1 MIAIDGQTLK
11 RMLYCGRERMAAR
24 EEEINA
30 LNVFPV
36 PDGDTGSNML
46 KTLEMGWQA
55 IAASESRSA
64 SEIMMAFANGAVYSA
79 RGNSG
84 VILSQ
89 IFRGIAKGLQG
100 KTEVSA
106 ADLSAACADG
116 VQAAY
121 SAVVKP
127 VEGTILTVFRM
138 ASDVSATQSVE
149 EWLTEHIRAASDAL
163 RQTPD
168 MLPALKDANVVDSG
182 GAGYLYF
189 AEGMLQGLTGEEIA
203 FADVDAP
210 QADGKQKQVDFSAFT
225 RDSVLDFGYCTEFF
239 LRLQSA
245 KVDVENFDDA
255 PLKSFLESV
264 GDSLVYVR
272 MGDLVKV
279 HVHTKTPG
287 QVLNECQKYGEFLSM
302 KVENMSLQ
310 HEETLQKTPQK
321 QAPKKHLA
329 TVAVAMSDGMKTLF
343 EERGADAVILGG
355 AKDNPSTGAFLE
367 SFRSLNADCIVVLPN
382 NSNIRLAADSA
393 AQEYAKEMPDVQVIV
408 LPTKSMQEG
417 YSAMLMAMDSDDV
430 ESVVQSMQDAIDGVV
445 ALSLTFSVRDATVN
459 GVDVKKGE
467 YIGFVNKDLRVS
479 NPDRLNALKAL
490 LLSVDDLDDKEII
503 TVMYGADVSDD
514 EKAEVA
520 DLVAELCPDAEMEE
534 YDCGQELYYY
544 LIALE

>member
-1 MIAIDGQTLK
+1 MFTIDGQTLK
-11 RMLYCGRERMAAR
+11 RMLYCGREKMAAR

-55 IAASESRSA
+55 IATSESNSA
-64 SEIMMAFANGAVYSA
+64 AEIMMAFANGAVYSA

-100 KTEVSA
+100 KAEVTA
-106 ADLSAACADG
+106 ADLSVACAEG
-116 VQAAY
+116 VKASY

-138 ASDVSATQSVE
+138 AAGVPATQSVE
-149 EWLTEHIRAASDAL
+149 EWLTEHIRVASDAL

-189 AEGMLQGLTGEEIA
+189 AEGMLEGLTGEEIA

-210 QADGKQKQVDFSAFT
+210 QAESMQKQADFSAFT

-255 PLKSFLESV
+255 PLKSFLEGV

-272 MGDLVKV
+272 MDDLVKV

-287 QVLNECQKYGEFLSM
+287 QVFNECQKYGEFLSV

-310 HEETLQKTPQK
+310 HEETMQQSPKK
-321 QAPKKHLA
+321 QMPKKHLA

-382 NSNIRLAADSA
+382 NSNIRLAAESA
-393 AQEYAKEMPDVQVIV
+393 AQEYAQEMPNVQVLV

-417 YSAMLMAMDSDDV
+417 YSALLMALDSEDV
-430 ESVVQSMQDAIDGVV
+430 ESVVQSMQDAMEGVD
-445 ALSLTFSVRDATVN
+445 ALSLTFSVRDAIVN

-479 NPDRLNALKAL
+479 NPDRLDALKSLILA
-490 LLSVDDLDDKEII
+490 VDDLDDKEII

-520 DLVAELCPDAEMEE
+520 DLFATLCPDAEVEE

-544 LIALE
+544 LIGLE

>member
-1 MIAIDGQTLK
+1 M
-11 RMLYCGRERMAAR
+11 
-24 EEEINA
+24 
-30 LNVFPV
+30 
-36 PDGDTGSNML
+36 
-46 KTLEMGWQA
+46 
-55 IAASESRSA
+55 
-64 SEIMMAFANGAVYSA
+64 
-79 RGNSG
+79 
-84 VILSQ
+84 ILSQ

-100 KTEVSA
+100 KADVTG
-106 ADLSAACADG
+106 ADLSAACAEG
-116 VQAAY
+116 VKASY

-138 ASDVSATQSVE
+138 ASCVSATQSVE

-163 RQTPD
+163 RQTPE

-189 AEGMLQGLTGEEIA
+189 AEGMLEGLTEEEIA
-203 FADVDAP
+203 FADVDALTTDS
-210 QADGKQKQVDFSAFT
+210 AQKQVDFSAFT

-245 KVDVENFDDA
+245 KVDVEYFDDA
-255 PLKSFLESV
+255 PLKSFLEGA

-272 MGDLVKV
+272 MDDLVKV

-287 QVLNECQKYGEFLSM
+287 QVFNECQKYGEFLSV
-302 KVENMSLQ
+302 KVENMCLQ
-310 HEETLQKTPQK
+310 HEETVQKTPQK
-321 QAPKKHLA
+321 QMPKKHLA
-329 TVAVAMSDGMKTLF
+329 TVAVAMSERMKTLF

-367 SFRSLNADCIVVLPN
+367 SFRALNADCIVVLPN
-382 NSNIRLAADSA
+382 NSNIRLAAESA

-417 YSAMLMAMDSDDV
+417 YSALLMAMDSEDV
-430 ESVVQSMQDAIDGVV
+430 ESVVQSIQDAVDGVDS
-445 ALSLTFSVRDATVN
+445 LSLTFSVRDATIN
-459 GVDVKKGE
+459 GVDVKEGE

-479 NPDRLNALKAL
+479 NPDRLDALKSL
-490 LLSVDDLDDKEII
+490 LLSVNGLEDKEII

-514 EKAEVA
+514 EKTEIA
-520 DLVAELCPDAEMEE
+520 DIFAELCPDAEVEE

-544 LIALE
+544 LIGLE

>member
-1 MIAIDGQTLK
+1 MFTIDGQTLK
-11 RMLYCGRERMAAR
+11 RMLYCGREKMAAR

-55 IAASESRSA
+55 IAMSESNSA
-64 SEIMMAFANGAVYSA
+64 AEIMMAFANGAVYSA

-100 KTEVSA
+100 KAEVTA
-106 ADLSAACADG
+106 ADLSVACAEG
-116 VQAAY
+116 VKASY

-138 ASDVSATQSVE
+138 AAGVPATQSVE
-149 EWLTEHIRAASDAL
+149 EWFTEHIRVASDAL

-168 MLPALKDANVVDSG
+168 ILPALKNANVVDSG

-189 AEGMLQGLTGEEIA
+189 AEGMLEGLTGEEIA
-203 FADVDAP
+203 FADGDAP
-210 QADGKQKQVDFSAFT
+210 QAESTQKQADFSAFT

-255 PLKSFLESV
+255 PLKSFLEGV

-272 MGDLVKV
+272 MDDLVKV

-287 QVLNECQKYGEFLSM
+287 QVFNECQKYGEFLSV

-310 HEETLQKTPQK
+310 HEETVQQSPKK
-321 QAPKKHLA
+321 QVPKKHLA

-382 NSNIRLAADSA
+382 NSNIRLAAESA
-393 AQEYAKEMPDVQVIV
+393 AQEYAQEMPDVQVLV

-417 YSAMLMAMDSDDV
+417 YSALLMAMDSEDV
-430 ESVVQSMQDAIDGVV
+430 ESVVQSMQDAMEGVD
-445 ALSLTFSVRDATVN
+445 ALSLTFSVRDAIVN

-479 NPDRLNALKAL
+479 NPDRLDALKSLILA
-490 LLSVDDLDDKEII
+490 VDDLDDKEII

-520 DLVAELCPDAEMEE
+520 DLFATLCPDAEVEE

-544 LIALE
+544 LIGLE

>member
-1 MIAIDGQTLK
+1 MFTIDGQTLK
-11 RMLYCGRERMAAR
+11 RMLYCGREKMAAR

-55 IAASESRSA
+55 IAMSESNSA
-64 SEIMMAFANGAVYSA
+64 AEIMMAFANGAVYSA

-100 KTEVSA
+100 KAEVTA
-106 ADLSAACADG
+106 ADLSVACAEG
-116 VQAAY
+116 VKASY

-138 ASDVSATQSVE
+138 AAGVPATQSVE
-149 EWLTEHIRAASDAL
+149 EWLTEHIRVASDAL

-168 MLPALKDANVVDSG
+168 MLSALKDANVVDSG

-189 AEGMLQGLTGEEIA
+189 AEGMLEGLTGEEIA

-210 QADGKQKQVDFSAFT
+210 QAESTQKQADFSAFT

-255 PLKSFLESV
+255 SLKSFLEGV

-272 MGDLVKV
+272 MDDLVKV

-287 QVLNECQKYGEFLSM
+287 QVFNECQNYGEFLSV

-310 HEETLQKTPQK
+310 HEETVQQSPKK
-321 QAPKKHLA
+321 QVPKKHLA

-382 NSNIRLAADSA
+382 NSNIRLAAESA
-393 AQEYAKEMPDVQVIV
+393 AQEYAQEMPDVQVLV

-417 YSAMLMAMDSDDV
+417 YSALLMAMDSEDV
-430 ESVVQSMQDAIDGVV
+430 ESVVQSMQDAMEGVD
-445 ALSLTFSVRDATVN
+445 ALSLTFSVRDAIVN

-479 NPDRLNALKAL
+479 NPDRLDALKSLILA
-490 LLSVDDLDDKEII
+490 VDDLDDKEII

-520 DLVAELCPDAEMEE
+520 DLFATLCPDAEVEE

-544 LIALE
+544 LIGLE

>member
-1 MIAIDGQTLK
+1 MFTIDGQTLK
-11 RMLYCGRERMAAR
+11 RMLYCGREKMAAR

-55 IAASESRSA
+55 IATSESNSA
-64 SEIMMAFANGAVYSA
+64 AEIMMAFANGAVYSA

-100 KTEVSA
+100 KAEVTA
-106 ADLSAACADG
+106 ADLSVACAEG
-116 VQAAY
+116 VKASY

-138 ASDVSATQSVE
+138 AAGVPATQSVE
-149 EWLTEHIRAASDAL
+149 EWLTEHIRVASDAL

-189 AEGMLQGLTGEEIA
+189 AEGMLEGLTGEEIA

-210 QADGKQKQVDFSAFT
+210 QAESTQKQADFSAFT

-255 PLKSFLESV
+255 SLKSFLEGV

-272 MGDLVKV
+272 MDDLVKV

-287 QVLNECQKYGEFLSM
+287 QIFDECQKYGEFLSV

-310 HEETLQKTPQK
+310 HEETVQQSPKK
-321 QAPKKHLA
+321 QVPKKHLA

-382 NSNIRLAADSA
+382 NSNIRLAAESA
-393 AQEYAKEMPDVQVIV
+393 AQEYAQEMPDVQVLV

-417 YSAMLMAMDSDDV
+417 YSALLMAMDSEDV
-430 ESVVQSMQDAIDGVV
+430 ESVVQSMQDAMEGVD
-445 ALSLTFSVRDATVN
+445 ALSLTFSVRDAIVN

-479 NPDRLNALKAL
+479 NPDRLDALKSLILA
-490 LLSVDDLDDKEII
+490 VDDLDDKEII

-520 DLVAELCPDAEMEE
+520 DLFATLCPDAEVEE

-544 LIALE
+544 LIGLE